1 MISIVQ
7 GFAGS
12 GLVTGGVGALLSSA
26 APAPAPV
33 ASAAPTYAVFAPG
46 GPPLVI
52 YDHEAV
58 LRDRRLKEW
67 REAQAKAQQ
76 QQQPPPSPQQQ
87 QQQQQTRRYV
97 FQPVQPPPQQQQQQQ
112 QRQRQQAP
120 TRTLPPPPASPAPQ
134 RRAAP
139 PLVQAAVAIDR
150 AGSVAAA
157 LPALQGIAAVW
168 ITQKWTRAVLS
179 SLIEAAVKPNPRKPK

>member
-1 MISIVQ
+1 MIGVVQ

-12 GLVTGGVGALLSSA
+12 GLVTGGVGAPLSSA

-33 ASAAPTYAVFAPG
+33 AVAAPTYAVFAPG

-76 QQQPPPSPQQQ
+76 PQQRQQPQPQPQQR
-87 QQQQQTRRYV
+87 QQQQTQRYV
-97 FQPVQPPPQQQQQQQ
+97 FQPVQPPPP
-112 QRQRQQAP
+112 QRQQQAQTRALPLPAP
-120 TRTLPPPPASPAPQ
+120 LPPAPQ

>member
-76 QQQPPPSPQQQ
+76 QQTQ
-87 QQQQQTRRYV
+87 RYV
-97 FQPVQPPPQQQQQQQ
+97 FQPVQPPPP
-112 QRQRQQAP
+112 QRQQQAQTRALPLPAP
-120 TRTLPPPPASPAPQ
+120 LPPAPQ